1 MSMKGIDVSSYQKK
15 PDWAKVKK
23 SGVRFAILRIMNSK
37 GKDTSFE
44 HNYKGCRAEGIPVGV
59 YRFSYAL
66 SEAQA
71 RAEAEAVLKELAG
84 RDLEMGVW
92 LDLEWSKQRALG
104 RRKVKKIAEAFMKVI
119 RKGGYECGIY
129 CNRDWYINVCGGL
142 NAKYWIARYPAVD
155 DGTLKAGLKPRLG
168 EAGWQYSSKGKVS
181 GIAGNV
187 DLDIWYE
194 EKT

>member
-44 HNYKGCRAEGIPVGV
+44 HNYKGCQAEGIPVGV

-104 RRKVKKIAEAFMKVI
+104 KRKVKKIAEAFMKVI

-155 DGTLKAGLKPRLG
+155 DGTLKSGLKPRLG

>member
-71 RAEAEAVLKELAG
+71 RAEAETMKKKAHIQLLSYTSLTFIYLKTVPPTVGLSLLHQLAI
-84 RDLEMGVW
+84 
-92 LDLEWSKQRALG
+92 
-104 RRKVKKIAEAFMKVI
+104 KKMSHRHAH
-119 RKGGYECGIY
+119 
-129 CNRDWYINVCGGL
+129 
-142 NAKYWIARYPAVD
+142 
-155 DGTLKAGLKPRLG
+155 RLR
-168 EAGWQYSSKGKVS
+168 EIPQLRFHLSMSS
-181 GIAGNV
+181 
-187 DLDIWYE
+187 
-194 EKT
+194 

>member
-1 MSMKGIDVSSYQKK
+1 MKGIDVSSYQKK

-92 LDLEWSKQRALG
+92 LDLERSKQRALG
-104 RRKVKKIAEAFMKVI
+104 KRKVKKIAEAFMKVI
-119 RKGGYECGIY
+119 RKADMSAESTATETGISM
-129 CNRDWYINVCGGL
+129 C
-142 NAKYWIARYPAVD
+142 
-155 DGTLKAGLKPRLG
+155 AG
-168 EAGWQYSSKGKVS
+168 A
-181 GIAGNV
+181 
-187 DLDIWYE
+187 
-194 EKT
+194 

>member
-92 LDLEWSKQRALG
+92 L
-104 RRKVKKIAEAFMKVI
+104 V
-119 RKGGYECGIY
+119 
-129 CNRDWYINVCGGL
+129 
-142 NAKYWIARYPAVD
+142 
-155 DGTLKAGLKPRLG
+155 
-168 EAGWQYSSKGKVS
+168 
-181 GIAGNV
+181 
-187 DLDIWYE
+187 
-194 EKT
+194 